1 MLPAVQHEAEL
12 EKDEV
17 PCGRRRLSRLH
28 PHLQRLPTSLWLLC
42 GGGGEK
48 SFTRRALTFFFY
60 LACEF
65 HGVLVC
71 VCMWGLSP
79 PPLPPRLHLDD
90 WQSELLSFHLI
101 STHSLL
107 FFSIFVLWSLL
118 MPLTLLN
125 VWCKSVTLE
134 FIFIQIYIFFV
145 SFPLL
150 FFNPLSFV
158 LMFSNSVHMQY
169 YSWCNVD
176 GYLYRSLFFFFLHF
190 YVWTFV
196 KKKKKKMLSQSV
208 CKMYVWIK
216 LTNLNLWFT
225 FIQWT
230 EGNERALLYLKLES
244 ILVSLWSRTWATFI
258 IPLLWSTRGQTKSKQ
273 NNSSLAA

>member
-1 MLPAVQHEAEL
+1 MKCLVEDVVSVASIQT
-12 EKDEV
+12 
-17 PCGRRRLSRLH
+17 
-28 PHLQRLPTSLWLLC
+28 HLQHLPTSLWLLC

-48 SFTRRALTFFFY
+48 SFTRRALTFFF
-60 LACEF
+60 LLSVWVPWCACVRV
-65 HGVLVC
+65 HVRV
-71 VCMWGLSP
+71 
-79 PPLPPRLHLDD
+79 PPLPPPPRLHLDD
-90 WQSELLSFHLI
+90 WQSEMLSFHLI

-150 FFNPLSFV
+150 FFNPPSFV

-176 GYLYRSLFFFFLHF
+176 GYLYRSLFFFFYIF
-190 YVWTFV
+190 
-196 KKKKKKMLSQSV
+196 
-208 CKMYVWIK
+208 MYEH
-216 LTNLNLWFT
+216 L
-225 FIQWT
+225 
-230 EGNERALLYLKLES
+230 
-244 ILVSLWSRTWATFI
+244 
-258 IPLLWSTRGQTKSKQ
+258 
-273 NNSSLAA
+273 